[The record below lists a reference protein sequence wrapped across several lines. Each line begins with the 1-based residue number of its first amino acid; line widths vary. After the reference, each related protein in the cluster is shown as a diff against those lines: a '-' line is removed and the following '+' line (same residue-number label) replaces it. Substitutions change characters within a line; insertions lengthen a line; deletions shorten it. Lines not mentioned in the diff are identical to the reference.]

1 MQVIMELVPVAQ
13 RVDALQAVSLLESVG
28 QLSTVSIFGSLFSY
42 LSELGKPQTVFLW
55 NAALAL
61 VSAGFLV
68 LVRHPPQKVGVELA

>member
-1 MQVIMELVPVAQ
+1 MELVPPDK

-28 QLSTVSIFGSLFSY
+28 QLSTVSIFGALFAH
-42 LSELGKPQTVFLW
+42 LSALGQPQTVFLY

-61 VSAGFLV
+61 VAAGFLG